1 MIHPLF
7 LEQVALSNIAFIGGD
22 YDGQSFQAGM
32 TTVKVLLTKNLQR
45 KFWKGAANELL
56 EKVKGKLEDWHM
68 DKWNLEGD
76 EVDLRWVKNEL
87 FTKFRFWSQFLVI
100 WQSYTKTSF
109 NVFSKID
116 YF

>member
-7 LEQVALSNIAFIGGD
+7 LAQVALSNIAFIGGD

-76 EVDLRWVKNEL
+76 EVDLRWVKNEP
-87 FTKFRFWSQFLVI
+87 FTKFRF
-100 WQSYTKTSF
+100 
-109 NVFSKID
+109 
-116 YF
+116 

>member
-7 LEQVALSNIAFIGGD
+7 LAQVSLSNIAFIGGD

-76 EVDLRWVKNEL
+76 EVDLRWVKMNLLQNFDFDFEVTTL
-87 FTKFRFWSQFLVI
+87 LV
-100 WQSYTKTSF
+100 TL
-109 NVFSKID
+109 
-116 YF
+116 

>member
-1 MIHPLF
+1 MYRQCDFKCDKETNLVIWCRMTHPLF
-7 LEQVALSNIAFIGGD
+7 LAQVALSNIAFIGGD

-76 EVDLRWVKNEL
+76 EVDLRWVVL
-87 FTKFRFWSQFLVI
+87 
-100 WQSYTKTSF
+100 QSYA
-109 NVFSKID
+109 KID
-116 YF
+116 YH

>member
-7 LEQVALSNIAFIGGD
+7 LTQVALSNIAFIGGD

-76 EVDLRWVKNEL
+76 EVDLRWEKMNLLQNLDFEV
-87 FTKFRFWSQFLVI
+87 
-100 WQSYTKTSF
+100 SF
-109 NVFSKID
+109 
-116 YF
+116 

>member
-7 LEQVALSNIAFIGGD
+7 LAQVALSNIAFIGGD

-76 EVDLRWVKNEL
+76 EVDLRWVKMNLLQNFDFDFEVTTL
-87 FTKFRFWSQFLVI
+87 LV
-100 WQSYTKTSF
+100 TL
-109 NVFSKID
+109 
-116 YF
+116 

>member
-7 LEQVALSNIAFIGGD
+7 LTQVSLSNIAFIGGD

-76 EVDLRWVKNEL
+76 EVDLRWVKMNLLQNFDFDFEVTTL
-87 FTKFRFWSQFLVI
+87 LV
-100 WQSYTKTSF
+100 TL
-109 NVFSKID
+109 
-116 YF
+116 